1 MPADAARVKDIA
13 DIYGVRD
20 NNLLGYGLVTGLQ
33 RTGDTMR
40 NQATI
45 QTVAKRLQGLGVT
58 LTPDQ
63 IRSRN
68 VAVVMVTARLPSSA
82 RPGQRIDVT
91 VSSAGDA
98 FHLSGV
104 LQLTQLLTLTEK
116 RTQSLKSSIDWWIL
130 HASRWGVVPKKSLY
144 CWNGTDGCNCR
155 T

>member
-1 MPADAARVKDIA
+1 MCGYAYSRYPYAPHGKKDIT
-13 DIYGVRD
+13 DIMVFEIIMYW
-20 NNLLGYGLVTGLQ
+20 LWMVTGLQ

-82 RPGQRIDVT
+82 RPG
-91 VSSAGDA
+91 
-98 FHLSGV
+98 
-104 LQLTQLLTLTEK
+104 
-116 RTQSLKSSIDWWIL
+116 RTS
-130 HASRWGVVPKKSLY
+130 
-144 CWNGTDGCNCR
+144 T
-155 T
+155 

>member
-1 MPADAARVKDIA
+1 MCHFVNNGFTSRCSKGKRHS

-58 LTPDQ
+58 LTPEQ

-68 VAVVMVTARLPSSA
+68 VDCYGNS
-82 RPGQRIDVT
+82 
-91 VSSAGDA
+91 
-98 FHLSGV
+98 
-104 LQLTQLLTLTEK
+104 
-116 RTQSLKSSIDWWIL
+116 
-130 HASRWGVVPKKSLY
+130 
-144 CWNGTDGCNCR
+144 
-155 T
+155 